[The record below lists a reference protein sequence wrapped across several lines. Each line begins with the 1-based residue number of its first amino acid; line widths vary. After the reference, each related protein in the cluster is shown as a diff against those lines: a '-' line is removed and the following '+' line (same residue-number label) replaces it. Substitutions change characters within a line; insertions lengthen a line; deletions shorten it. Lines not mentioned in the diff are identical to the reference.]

1 MDNTGIGDVG
11 PTVDIHVLCE
21 CGKTLEIDLD
31 GWVINVEG
39 TLNFKCPCGKTWKPE
54 STTSP

>member
-1 MDNTGIGDVG
+1 MDNTSIEDVG

-54 STTSP
+54 